1 MRSFLIAGLV
11 VVLPAFAG
19 AEPPAP
25 VEAPDGVLTYAVF
38 EGAVPHVEL
47 AQWPERLAGDNR
59 FCRLTLAEAGLAVWA
74 FSPEGDQNLLAV
86 LALDPEAEGG
96 LRF

>member
-1 MRSFLIAGLV
+1 MPRTACGRQ
-11 VVLPAFAG
+11 
-19 AEPPAP
+19 
-25 VEAPDGVLTYAVF
+25 
-38 EGAVPHVEL
+38 H
-47 AQWPERLAGDNR
+47 NR

-74 FSPEGDQNLLAV
+74 FSKEGDQNLLAV